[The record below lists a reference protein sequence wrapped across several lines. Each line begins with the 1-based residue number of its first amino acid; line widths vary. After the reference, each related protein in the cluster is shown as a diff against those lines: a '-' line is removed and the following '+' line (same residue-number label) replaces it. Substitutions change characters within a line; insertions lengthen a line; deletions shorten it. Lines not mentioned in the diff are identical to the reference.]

1 MIISEKGIQKLN
13 QEEYYDSIAQSHINA
28 TGNANGNATG
38 NANVFIVFMLKSI
51 NSSLE
56 KLPRK

>member
-13 QEEYYDSIAQSHINA
+13 QEEYYDSIAQSHI
-28 TGNANGNATG
+28 NGNATG

>member
-28 TGNANGNATG
+28 TGNANGNA
-38 NANVFIVFMLKSI
+38 NVFIVFMLKSI

>member
-1 MIISEKGIQKLN
+1 MISERGIQKLS
-13 QEEYYDSIAQSHINA
+13 QEEYYDSIAQSHIN
-28 TGNANGNATG
+28 GNGNATG